1 MDKKKEYQIYEV
13 QSVGKTAQIINAPNI
28 AIKRQII

>member
-1 MDKKKEYQIYEV
+1 MDTKKEYQIYEV